1 MNDEKPLA
9 SEAFFIA
16 KMAIIREIFADF
28 EFFLNDNLSV
38 ESVRVVCA
46 FFLTM

>member
-16 KMAIIREIFADF
+16 KMTKIREIFAEFDF
-28 EFFLNDNLSV
+28 F
-38 ESVRVVCA
+38 
-46 FFLTM
+46 